1 MLAVTT
7 EFRKGVFFVR
17 LKGRIDNEGYLKD
30 IDNIIN
36 TIGIHLIVLNINC
49 IQELS
54 LDSIKQINNYNKRI
68 LKKKKLLYI
77 CDKNMKRNKLFNLIP
92 RLNNEIEAFSLI

>member
-30 IDNIIN
+30 INNIIN

-54 LDSIKQINNYNKRI
+54 LDSIKQINNY
-68 LKKKKLLYI
+68 KK
-77 CDKNMKRNKLFNLIP
+77 
-92 RLNNEIEAFSLI
+92 